1 MTEIIAAG
9 IGAIAALVV
18 WYLGARDLAE
28 KERENKRHEIR
39 LNFLIGAYQR
49 LESCGNR
56 PMIPDSDLAHA
67 LESAIADI
75 QLFGTK
81 GQAELAQQISRQF
94 ADEGRTSFDELLN
107 LLREDLRCELDLEKL
122 DDKRTILRITKKKT
136 PNQYRLSPGSPAQPD
151 LRRWP

>member
-9 IGAIAALVV
+9 IGAIAALIV
-18 WYLGARDLAE
+18 WYLGARDLAK
-28 KERENKRHEIR
+28 KERENKIREIR

-49 LESCGNR
+49 FEACGNR
-56 PMIPDSDLAHA
+56 PMQHDSDLARD

-81 GQAELAQQISRQF
+81 GQVNLAQQIARQF
-94 ADEGRTSFDELLN
+94 ADEGCALFDELLN

-122 DDKRTILRITKKKT
+122 DGRRAILRITQKKT
-136 PNQYRLSPGSPAQPD
+136 PNTAGTALP
-151 LRRWP
+151 RRS